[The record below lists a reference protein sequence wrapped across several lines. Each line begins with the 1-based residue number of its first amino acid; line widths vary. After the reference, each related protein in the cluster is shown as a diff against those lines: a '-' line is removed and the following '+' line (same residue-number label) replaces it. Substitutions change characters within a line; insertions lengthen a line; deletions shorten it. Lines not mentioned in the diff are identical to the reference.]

1 MGAAVGLLHVPQPA
15 SSSTQMNIVA
25 DLHAV
30 VCLTLAPQTSGMLT
44 THTRFL
50 RHTVRRL
57 TATPMMITPPPSS
70 AETPTMT
77 FSSVDMFLSASVQNS
92 QKVTI
97 ENNNNKIRAQIYHLG
112 IPCNVQL
119 KRGI

>member
-1 MGAAVGLLHVPQPA
+1 MGQPA

-25 DLHAV
+25 DLHAAG
-30 VCLTLAPQTSGMLT
+30 CLTLAPQTSGMLT

-57 TATPMMITPPPSS
+57 TATPMMITPPPSF

-77 FSSVDMFLSASVQNS
+77 YSSVDIFLSAESKTP
-92 QKVTI
+92 QKATI
-97 ENNNNKIRAQIYHLG
+97 ENNNNKIGAQRYHRG
-112 IPCNVQL
+112 IPCNFQL
-119 KRGI
+119 